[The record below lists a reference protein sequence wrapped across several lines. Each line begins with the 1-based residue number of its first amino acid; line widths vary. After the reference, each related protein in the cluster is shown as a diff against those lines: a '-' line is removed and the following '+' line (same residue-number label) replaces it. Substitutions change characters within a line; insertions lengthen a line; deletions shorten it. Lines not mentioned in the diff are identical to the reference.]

1 MSQQKPSS
9 NGENTESAAHPA
21 AAPSPAASPNSRLPG
36 RALFI
41 GMLFAVVAIVG
52 VVALLQ
58 TFVVQRIP
66 ELSEARLETAEDLWQ
81 RAGPASYDMDLE
93 IRGAQPGRVHIEV
106 RNREVTAMTRDG
118 RAPPPRTWDVWSVP
132 GMFDTLERELV
143 LAEDPVHEMDA
154 AAGTQLRLRCDFDP
168 QYGYPRQ
175 YHRYV
180 SGGGPEVYWRVTR
193 FQPK

>member
-21 AAPSPAASPNSRLPG
+21 AGPAVSSNSRLPG

-66 ELSEARLETAEDLWQ
+66 ELSEARLENAEDLWQ

-93 IRGAQPGRVHIEV
+93 IRGAQPGRVHIEI

-118 RAPPPRTWDVWSVP
+118 RTPPPRTWDVWSVP
-132 GMFDTLERELV
+132 GLFDTLERELV